1 MTDIGGES
9 VTMNVGYPFAIR
21 TSVLGTRK
29 WKGGVISSQ
38 FSGIGVTG
46 TDIAGLK
53 LLELLRGTKLV
64 GHSCVGGSGEFRVE
78 LRR

>member
-1 MTDIGGES
+1 M
-9 VTMNVGYPFAIR
+9 
-21 TSVLGTRK
+21 
-29 WKGGVISSQ
+29 SSQ

-64 GHSCVGGSGEFRVE
+64 GHGCVGGSGEFRVE